1 MKAWA
6 VAAMFGSTN
15 DGQMVVATWFADSA
29 EIASAQVVSAY
40 HQQAPAPPLPLI
52 TVAVRELTVGWL
64 EDALKTARQDD
75 QRPPLR
81 LIMSDR
87 PSPPEA
93 S

>member
-6 VAAMFGSTN
+6 VAAMFGTAE
-15 DGQMVVATWFADSA
+15 DGQALVATWFADSA

-52 TVAVRELTVGWL
+52 TVAVRELTVEWL
-64 EDALKTARQDD
+64 EDALKISRESD
-75 QRPPLR
+75 RPPLR
-81 LIMSDR
+81 LVVADR
-87 PSPPEA
+87 PTPPEA